1 MTHGN
6 NMVVAPQGNDA
17 TILTTGPARFW
28 APFSKGAK
36 QMRLCFFNALRVLNR
51 KAVRTGDVEMHL
63 DAGSGKKG
71 IAIQHQCRAIS
82 GQLRQPRRPRFNIVK
97 AWDVGGN
104 PTANSPAGL

>member
-1 MTHGN
+1 
-6 NMVVAPQGNDA
+6 MVVAPQGNDA

-63 DAGSGKKG
+63 VAGSGKKG
-71 IAIQHQCRAIS
+71 IAIQHQFRAIS
-82 GQLRQPRRPRFNIVK
+82 GQLRQPRRPDLTLSK
-97 AWDVGGN
+97 LGMLGEN